1 MDRFKPLLLLLLA
14 TLIVPADLAGQNA
27 EVRRVFPGWHATFPT
42 GGPTAMDMSG
52 GQSSSPSRNTS
63 ATTND
68 YRWEGLIIGG
78 VAVGL
83 FGAALGASFCGYGNA
98 SDDDGGCF
106 TQTLGGGLM
115 GALVGGVTGGLVG
128 SQISR

>member
-1 MDRFKPLLLLLLA
+1 MVRFKVHLLIMLA
-14 TLIVPADLAGQNA
+14 TLAVPADLVGQA
-27 EVRRVFPGWHATFPT
+27 PQVHRLPEWHAAFPMP
-42 GGPTAMDMSG
+42 G
-52 GQSSSPSRNTS
+52 SPSIRETQATAHFRKAS
-63 ATTND
+63 AATND

-98 SDDDGGCF
+98 SGDDGGCF

-115 GALVGGVTGGLVG
+115 GALVGGVTGGLIG